1 MSPDSKPSGNILAA
15 INITPANFSEPRNPP
30 IPKVFSN
37 LPKRALPTANKKL
50 HESGPLHV
58 DADITAS
65 SPDDSSRST
74 PSPPPVLVRLGGIV
88 SGGKNIFIGEKQ
100 QQSQQVRP
108 CADHFGRSNMF
119 SK

>member
-15 INITPANFSEPRNPP
+15 INITLANFSEPRNPP

-37 LPKRALPTANKKL
+37 LPQRALPTANEKL
-50 HESGPLHV
+50 CESGPLHV

-100 QQSQQVRP
+100 QQS
-108 CADHFGRSNMF
+108 DHFGRSNMF